1 MGMPTPAG
9 ARADPDTIRSG
20 SGGTP
25 SGASSPMA
33 SLVLTDSWRLTADG
47 FEKLPDQ
54 IIDPYAKPYDLQK
67 HPAALTTQ
75 PRTSSGCKSPRSRGD
90 SMDLSYVTERII
102 ALWVPGDVSA
112 ASYRQGQ
119 QQAAHMLHT
128 KHGNN
133 YMVFNLSEPRRAA
146 RSHHEKVQ
154 ELGWPPDLAP
164 PLERLCKVCKD
175 IDEWLSGDSHRIAV
189 IHASLV
195 AHSLACSLTRQFGR
209 SITRSHARQFGR
221 SVTCS
226 LARQF
231 GRSVTCSLARSSV
244 WPNPYPY
251 LGSKERIG
259 VVIAAY
265 MHYSNICGSADQ
277 ALDRFAMSR
286 FLNDKIGELEQPSHK
301 RYVEYFSGLL
311 SGNIRINSAPLYL
324 THVTVLGAP
333 SFEVAADDGSGGGG
347 CRAFLKVSLRLT
359 YTLET
364 DFRLSEE
371 QYNYGSVRGPVVSLF
386 VYPGVRGPV
395 VSLFVC
401 PQVYEGL
408 VPVYTSGVHSVAG
421 GTRQFTVNV
430 AGERHRRGLQLRG
443 DILLKCYHRCYQGGI
458 APPPSHAQGAQGSRE
473 MVFSCQFH
481 TCAVTDYTLSF
492 TRQELDHACNDL
504 RFPLDGAVELH
515 FSPTPEVRLPSPAPT
530 PAVPVHLTDDPVT
543 RWDSY
548 ENITLLE
555 SPDSEGDDDA
565 GVQLEMPTRRGFAT
579 GYKPVPKFCSNLR
592 ISVGLQLIG
601 KIFSRCHI
609 EIGLANVLI
618 VFSLTAEDGEIEV
631 LISVG
636 VLKVDVETTLLRDML
651 ARTASRVEGA
661 VAASQITAHDSSV
674 FAASS

>member
-1 MGMPTPAG
+1 MC
-9 ARADPDTIRSG
+9 
-20 SGGTP
+20 
-25 SGASSPMA
+25 
-33 SLVLTDSWRLTADG
+33 
-47 FEKLPDQ
+47 Q
-54 IIDPYAKPYDLQK
+54 
-67 HPAALTTQ
+67 PAALTTQ

-189 IHASLV
+189 IHA
-195 AHSLACSLTRQFGR
+195 R
-209 SITRSHARQFGR
+209 
-221 SVTCS
+221 
-226 LARQF
+226 
-231 GRSVTCSLARSSV
+231 
-244 WPNPYPY
+244 
-251 LGSKERIG
+251 GSKERIG

-277 ALDRFAMSR
+277 ALDRFAMGR

-347 CRAFLKVSLRLT
+347 CRAFLK
-359 YTLET
+359 
-364 DFRLSEE
+364 
-371 QYNYGSVRGPVVSLF
+371 
-386 VYPGVRGPV
+386 
-395 VSLFVC
+395 
-401 PQVYEGL
+401 VYEGL

-473 MVFSCQFH
+473 LVFSCQFH

-555 SPDSEGDDDA
+555 SPDSEGDDDGA
-565 GVQLEMPTRRGFAT
+565 NRLQKWG
-579 GYKPVPKFCSNLR
+579 KFPCL
-592 ISVGLQLIG
+592 
-601 KIFSRCHI
+601 
-609 EIGLANVLI
+609 
-618 VFSLTAEDGEIEV
+618 
-631 LISVG
+631 
-636 VLKVDVETTLLRDML
+636 
-651 ARTASRVEGA
+651 
-661 VAASQITAHDSSV
+661 
-674 FAASS
+674 